1 MWSSAATRTASLLT
15 LAIGASTAI
24 SAWAKEPIPCKPEV
38 WEETIAAFE
47 AADAKEPPPKQ
58 GVLFVGSSSIR
69 LWDLKKSFPGLPVI
83 NRGFGGSQICHAT
96 HFVDRL
102 IAPHDP
108 RVVVF
113 YAGDNDIAA
122 GKSPEQVH
130 EDFRAFVAAVR
141 RRLPKTPIVFI
152 AIKPSIAR
160 WKLAEEM
167 QAANRLIAADCE
179 EDKTLEF
186 VDVWPAMLGE
196 NGQPRKELLRDDRLH
211 MTEAGYAV
219 WTELLLPHL
228 DPVVKKSNHDDTTD
242 TTTEK

>member
-1 MWSSAATRTASLLT
+1 MLSSAATRTASLLT

-69 LWDLKKSFPGLPVI
+69 LWDLKKSFPDLPVV

-141 RRLPKTPIVFI
+141 KSLPKTPIVYI

-160 WKLAEEM
+160 WKLAEEIK
-167 QAANRLIAADCE
+167 AANKLIAADCE
-179 EDKTLEF
+179 KDETLEF

-196 NGQPRKELLRDDRLH
+196 DGKPRAELLRDDKLH
-211 MTEAGYAV
+211 MTPAGYAV

-228 DPVVKKSNHDDTTD
+228 EQKK
-242 TTTEK
+242 